1 MNSTVNANSSPQP
14 VRILIVGTGG
24 MAHQHVWAYQK
35 IPAVKLVGAVDVNP
49 ERLQAFAQKY
59 EIPETFG
66 SVEKAVAW
74 GDFDAA
80 SVVTPDGLHY
90 AATMPLLA
98 AGKHV
103 LCEKPLASN
112 ASDAEEMAAVA
123 ARAGVINMMNL
134 TYRNESTMQK
144 AAQLVRDGAIG
155 EVRFFEAS
163 FLQSWLHQPAWGD
176 WKTDS
181 AWTWKLSTAHGSR
194 GALGDAGVHILDY
207 ATFIIGQDVV
217 EVSGRLT
224 TYNKALGGRVGKFT
238 LDANDSA
245 IMSVACTGGSIGTI
259 IATRAATGHLNDMVI
274 KVYGETGALD
284 LRYRLG
290 ESELHACLGVDN
302 VLHGKWEPVDCPPV
316 RYPSN
321 YERFVAAI
329 RDETTP
335 DPDFA
340 RGAALQ
346 KILDLAEGRVAP
358 DIYARAT

>member
-1 MNSTVNANSSPQP
+1 MSSSQTP

-35 IPAVKLVGAVDVNP
+35 IPDVQIVAAVDVVP
-49 ERLQAFAQKY
+49 ERLQAFAEKYAIPQK
-59 EIPETFG
+59 FG
-66 SVEKAVAW
+66 SVEEAVAW

-112 ASDAEEMAAVA
+112 AGDAVEMTEAA
-123 ARAGVINMMNL
+123 ARAGVVNMMNL
-134 TYRNESTMQK
+134 TYRNEPTMQK
-144 AAQLVRDGAIG
+144 AAQLVREGALG

-207 ATFIIGQDVV
+207 ATFIVGQEVV
-217 EVSGRLT
+217 DVSGRLT
-224 TYNKALGGRVGKFT
+224 TYNKAPSGRVGEFT

-274 KVYGETGALD
+274 KVYGEKGALD

-290 ESELHACLGVDN
+290 ESELHACLGADN
-302 VLHGKWEPVDCPPV
+302 VLHGKWEVVDCPPV
-316 RYPSN
+316 TYPSN
-321 YERFVAAI
+321 YERFIAAI
-329 RDETTP
+329 RGETTP
-335 DPDFA
+335 EPDFA

-346 KILDLAEGRVAP
+346 KILDLSEASAGQAGRMLRV
-358 DIYARAT
+358 R